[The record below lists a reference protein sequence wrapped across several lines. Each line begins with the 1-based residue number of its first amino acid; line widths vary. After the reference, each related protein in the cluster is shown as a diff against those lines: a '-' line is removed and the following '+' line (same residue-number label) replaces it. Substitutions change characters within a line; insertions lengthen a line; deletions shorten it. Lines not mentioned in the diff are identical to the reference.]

1 MSKRS
6 NQATPLQ
13 PILIRS
19 QIFWHIKC
27 LIPLL
32 RPQGCSPGN
41 YHPLFQPVSK
51 PAKEKCL
58 ILPCVS
64 LQNLITLEAVG
75 AAKSGQF
82 NGESGGIGTS
92 VDKSVGK

>member
-41 YHPLFQPVSK
+41 YHPLFQLVSK
-51 PAKEKCL
+51 LAKEKCL
-58 ILPCVS
+58 SCRVVS
-64 LQNLITLEAVG
+64 RQNLITLVTVG
-75 AAKSGQF
+75 AAKCGQF

>member
-27 LIPLL
+27 PIPLL

-41 YHPLFQPVSK
+41 YHPLFQLVSK
-51 PAKEKCL
+51 LAKVKCL
-58 ILPCVS
+58 ILPCFN
-64 LQNLITLEAVG
+64 LQSLITLVTVG
-75 AAKSGQF
+75 AAKSR
-82 NGESGGIGTS
+82 
-92 VDKSVGK
+92 